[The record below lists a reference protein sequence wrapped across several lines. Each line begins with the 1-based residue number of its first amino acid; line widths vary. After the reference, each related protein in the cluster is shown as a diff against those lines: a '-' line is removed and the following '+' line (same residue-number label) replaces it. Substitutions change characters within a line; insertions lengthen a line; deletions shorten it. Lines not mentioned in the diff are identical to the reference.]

1 MINESVK
8 DIIKKLSYYCQS
20 CYTSMH
26 LFNDLVEN
34 RKLEVLNDLLM
45 KIIEDITNLMK
56 FYSELNLSVS
66 VISNI
71 NNKLELVMDGYTN
84 SDYFYIKDIFEYEI
98 LPIIE
103 DIFNEVKKIVFNE
116 NN

>member
-84 SDYFYIKDIFEYEI
+84 SDYFYIKDIFEYEVI
-98 LPIIE
+98 PIIE
-103 DIFNEVKKIVFNE
+103 EIFNEAKKIIFDE